1 MKKVL
6 YIFAVAFVAITACT
20 KEIEGPS
27 AEQNDPVIVEDGPMA
42 TLSFTATFPD
52 TQIPTRALSDEA
64 VIENIY
70 VAVFG
75 LSSNVN
81 GGTLLHWAPAQLTKV
96 DDATHTYTATYKVTL
111 PLSHEGRVVV
121 FVANYT
127 SDTPP
132 LFERENQVLAGLYT
146 ERYKDNGDE
155 TNGAYWQRVVLND
168 GIVGV
173 DNGDGTYQLD
183 NVTLGLLSN
192 IHLVRN
198 FAKVTLEAPAE
209 GAEFT
214 ISDYNII
221 NVPTRGSVAPMI
233 IDHGNKSFNT
243 RYTSIASY
251 CDPAQ
256 GFTHNFFDDLM
267 SDKYLGFMPEGAE
280 IDTDDPGWEA
290 TKKTPGNGFYMFERT
305 VPTQAHTQ
313 TAVICKLTWKSK
325 AWFDANNK
333 QNSPN
338 YQYAGNTY
346 FYKVELMGSSG
357 EYIPICRNI
366 WYKINVNG
374 IEGDGEQ
381 DYEHAFTGPFFG
393 NVSASIET
401 ATLNEITDNIS
412 TLKVNMMEW
421 TEINDNQV
429 VDVYFNYEPEADQ
442 PAANTAGFDGSTDV
456 TVTLREA
463 SGFDPSIASQSNI
476 TIADSPTSGTYR
488 GWGHLKVQLGTK
500 PNNGMR
506 RSIVRVQGNRDGKRV
521 IFRDIVFTLMSDAE
535 FSTTSSD
542 ITTSGNNVT
551 VNVKIPAELGYSVFP
566 IQVKI
571 EAKNNNLTTTNSNLP
586 VKFGTSAFDS
596 DKNSFYFVR
605 TIQYSEYYSKNA
617 SGEWVY
623 KTEYPCILQK
633 TDNQAVIVKLSADYF
648 KTTNEL
654 TAQ

>member
-1 MKKVL
+1 MKKIF
-6 YIFAVAFVAITACT
+6 YIFAAALVTLTACT

-27 AEQNDPVIVEDGPMA
+27 AEQNDPVVVEDGPMA

-52 TQIPTRALSDEA
+52 TQIPTRGAMGDEA
-64 VIENIY
+64 AIDNIY

-81 GGTLLHWAPAQLTKV
+81 GGTLLHWAPAQLEQV
-96 DDATHTYTATYKVTL
+96 VDATHTYTATYTVTL

-132 LFERENQVLAGLYT
+132 TFERENQVLAGLYT
-146 ERYKDNGDE
+146 EGN
-155 TNGAYWQRVVLND
+155 NGAYWQRVVLND

-173 DNGDGTYQLD
+173 DKGDGTYQLD
-183 NVTLGLLSN
+183 DVTLGLLSN

-198 FAKVTLEAPAE
+198 FAKVTLMEPAE

-214 ISDYNII
+214 ISKYNII
-221 NVPTRGSVAPMI
+221 NVPTRGSLAPMI

-243 RYTSIASY
+243 RYTRIAEY

-256 GFTHNFFDDLM
+256 GFNHNFFDDLM
-267 SDKYLGFMPEGAE
+267 ADKYLGFMPTGAE
-280 IDTDDPGWEA
+280 INTVDPGWGSAKDVGE
-290 TKKTPGNGFYMFERT
+290 GFFMFERT

-313 TAVICKLTWKSK
+313 TAVICELTWKSK
-325 AWFDANNK
+325 AWFDENHK

-338 YQYAGNTY
+338 YQYAGKTY
-346 FYKVELMGSSG
+346 FYKVEVIGSSG

-374 IEGDGEQ
+374 IEGDGEPT
-381 DYEHAFTGPFFG
+381 YAKAFSGPFFG

-412 TLKVNMMEW
+412 TLKVNMIEW
-421 TEINDNQV
+421 TEINNNQV
-429 VDVYFNYEPEADQ
+429 IDVYFNYEPEAGEV
-442 PAANTAGFDGSTDV
+442 ANTAGFDGTTDV
-456 TVTLREA
+456 TVSLREA
-463 SGFDPSIASQSNI
+463 SGYQPSIASESNI
-476 TIADSPTSGTYR
+476 TIATSPTSGTYA
-488 GWGHLKVQLGTK
+488 GWGHLRVQLGTK
-500 PNNGMR
+500 PGSGML
-506 RSIVRVQGNRDGKRV
+506 RSVVRVQGNRDGKRV
-521 IFRDIVFTLMSDAE
+521 IFRDIVFTLMGNAS
-535 FSTTSSD
+535 FLTTSSD

-571 EAKNNNLTTTNSNLP
+571 EAKNNNLTTTDSNLP
-586 VKFGTSAFDS
+586 VKFGTSAFNS
-596 DKNSFYFVR
+596 NKNSFYFVR

-623 KTEYPCILQK
+623 KTEYPCTLQK

-648 KTTNEL
+648 NTTDEL